1 MQPPAPTG
9 HGTRQ
14 HAATRATLLSA
25 SRRRYQYSKLF
36 DVYDGT
42 QSNASQATRV
52 GYFYYMN
59 ILSFL
64 RFGYSEEGA
73 RASLGPPRGPCLVA
87 RHASPEER
95 TRRGAR
101 LLSPQCTMTS
111 DTPHAAA

>member
-73 RASLGPPRGPCLVA
+73 RASLGPPRGAPA
-87 RHASPEER
+87 WSHA
-95 TRRGAR
+95 
-101 LLSPQCTMTS
+101 
-111 DTPHAAA
+111 TPALQSAHAAAHASSHHSVR